1 MKIYLLTDSLSFK
14 VDKKLLLLICRIIMS
29 KIIFRKETKTIQ
41 AIQQVLKAL
50 NKNKMKKILN
60 KRVINTN
67 KFGI

>member
-1 MKIYLLTDSLSFK
+1 
-14 VDKKLLLLICRIIMS
+14 MS